1 MRTSEVADAH
11 RADTAVASQNIHRQ
25 KLRRNLCDRIS
36 DLARSDALLRRQTQE
51 TAAACAAE
59 SRESFNDFASTRL
72 MRIAERACV
81 RGADSEVRPL
91 VQSALFFLAS
101 SSSCAHCSRAVVLS
115 LLSALFY
122 VHNPALITRFC
133 MMSVVLALSF

>member
-1 MRTSEVADAH
+1 MRTSEFADAH
-11 RADTAVASQNIHRQ
+11 RADTAVASQKIQQQ

-51 TAAACAAE
+51 IAAACAAQ

-81 RGADSEVRPL
+81 RGDDSQVRPL
-91 VQSALFFLAS
+91 VESALFFSLPLPP
-101 SSSCAHCSRAVVLS
+101 AHIV
-115 LLSALFY
+115 
-122 VHNPALITRFC
+122 P
-133 MMSVVLALSF
+133 ALSFFRFCPLCFTITIPF